1 MDKILELYKKFGDS
15 EYLGE
20 DVSKTVHM
28 IRVAYAAEKNNE
40 PDYIVLDNLN
50 NKINKQNEDICLL
63 HDIGHFLDVDN
74 MNGLGVMRTWKN
86 SR

>member
-28 IRVAYAAEKNNE
+28 IQFTYAAEKNNE
-40 PDYIVLDNLN
+40 PDYIVL
-50 NKINKQNEDICLL
+50 ISLL
-63 HDIGHFLDVDN
+63 
-74 MNGLGVMRTWKN
+74 K
-86 SR
+86 

>member
-28 IRVAYAAEKNNE
+28 IQV
-40 PDYIVLDNLN
+40 
-50 NKINKQNEDICLL
+50 CLCC
-63 HDIGHFLDVDN
+63 
-74 MNGLGVMRTWKN
+74 
-86 SR
+86 